1 MEGLVYPNIA
11 RCITTSLPSPLGGEG
26 SGVRGDARW
35 VGGIDFGYRNP
46 FAAVWGYLTRD
57 GVLVLVGEHYSR
69 QQPISH
75 HAKHLPRNV
84 TWYADPSGATER
96 AELRRAGFTVRAAKN
111 ALRPGIAAVN
121 ARIQSGML
129 LIREGACP
137 NLIAEAGLY
146 RYSDD
151 PAERYAEIPVDEH
164 NHALSALRYLIVM
177 IDAHRQAGRREPDP
191 APPPPAEPGWGP
203 PPDAWLTVRNEELW
217 TPL

>member
-1 MEGLVYPNIA
+1 
-11 RCITTSLPSPLGGEG
+11 
-26 SGVRGDARW
+26 VRGGDRW

-57 GVLVLVGEHYSR
+57 CVLVLVGEHYSR
-69 QQPISH
+69 QQPLSH

-96 AELRRAGFTVRAAKN
+96 AELRRTGFTVRAAKN